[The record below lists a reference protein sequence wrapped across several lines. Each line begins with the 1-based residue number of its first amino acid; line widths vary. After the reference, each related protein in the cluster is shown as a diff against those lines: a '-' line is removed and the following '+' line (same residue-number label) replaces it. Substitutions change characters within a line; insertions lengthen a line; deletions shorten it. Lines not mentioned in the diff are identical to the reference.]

1 MPIASPRELFVH
13 ELSDVMSAE
22 QIILKMLP
30 QLQQEAK
37 TKQVKDAFKQ
47 HEEETREQ
55 IEVLNQVFQELGEQ
69 PEQTTCYAAE
79 GLNKEHEALLEE
91 QPTPELLEMGNLG
104 GAAKTEHYEIA
115 TYTTLV
121 QMATNLGERKAVTL
135 LRKNLRQEQAMR
147 KQVEELA
154 KQVGSKAK

>member
-121 QMATNLGERKAVTL
+121 QMATNLGERKAATL